1 MKEDILK
8 LLVVGVLGGIIY
20 IGIPILLASFITNVY
35 ILAPVALTY
44 GIVLTALFNHDK

>member
-1 MKEDILK
+1 MKETILK
-8 LLVVGVLGGIIY
+8 LLVVGLLGGIIY
-20 IGIPILLASFITNVY
+20 IGIPLLLALFITNVY